1 MKRVII
7 LLFGALCLVTIAA
20 MLNACSSDDDDN
32 LPVPSTRAEY
42 ETYEECT
49 NIPRPTDTYV
59 FPVYPGSSEW
69 EALHAKGL
77 DAVKKALEVPKDV
90 LKNISTSGL
99 IQTYIDYPFSIG
111 AAYRVYGDFVEGKD
125 GVDIC
130 QELMLRDDVASC
142 LLEMYKVV
150 NPVGCD
156 NSAEVRNIY
165 QLVML
170 MQSLPVFVKQMN
182 ISQMKMVV
190 STALQ
195 KNELYE
201 EANNASLIATLS
213 LLVGRVMLAANYEPM
228 VSLFDKSENIRNYL
242 NADFSRSGGTAFVF
256 DEGELEE
263 VINLAY
269 DFCK

>member
-1 MKRVII
+1 MRKLFPSLFI
-7 LLFGALCLVTIAA
+7 LSLFFS
-20 MLNACSSDDDDN
+20 CSSENDEN
-32 LPVPSTRAEY
+32 LSVPLTRADY

-77 DAVKKALEVPKDV
+77 DAVKKALVVPKDV
-90 LKNISTSGL
+90 LSKMSTSGL

-111 AAYRVYGDFVEGKD
+111 AAYRVYSDFVEGKD

-130 QELMLRDDVASC
+130 QELMRRDDAASC

-150 NPVGCD
+150 NPIGCD

-170 MQSLPVFVKQMN
+170 MQSLPVFVEQMD
-182 ISQMKMVV
+182 IPQMKMVV

-201 EANNASLIATLS
+201 EANNASLMATLS

-228 VSLFDKSENIRNYL
+228 VSFFDESENIRNYL
-242 NADFSRSGGTAFVF
+242 NADLSKSGNTVF
-256 DEGELEE
+256 PFKEEELEE
-263 VINLAY
+263 IISLASE
-269 DFCK
+269 FIK

>member
-1 MKRVII
+1 MKRVIN
-7 LLFGALCLVTIAA
+7 LLFGALCLVTTTA
-20 MLNACSSDDDDN
+20 MLNACSSDDDN

-49 NIPRPTDTYV
+49 NIPRPSDTYV

-90 LKNISTSGL
+90 LIKISTSGL

-111 AAYRVYGDFVEGKD
+111 ALYRVYSDFVEGEE
-125 GVDIC
+125 GLDIC
-130 QELMLRDDVASC
+130 QELMQRDDVASC

-150 NPVGCD
+150 NPIGCD
-156 NSAEVRNIY
+156 RAEVRNIY
-165 QLVML
+165 QLVMC
-170 MQSLPVFVKQMN
+170 MQSLPVFVDQMD
-182 ISQMKMVV
+182 ISQMKQVV
-190 STALQ
+190 STALL

-201 EANNASLIATLS
+201 KANNSSLIPVLS
-213 LLVGRVMLAANYEPM
+213 LLVSRIMLKADYEPM
-228 VSLFDKSENIRNYL
+228 VSFVNNSVNMRNYL
-242 NADFSRSGGTAFVF
+242 NYDLSRSGNTAFAF

>member
-1 MKRVII
+1 MRKLFPSLLI
-7 LLFGALCLVTIAA
+7 LSLFFS
-20 MLNACSSDDDDN
+20 CSSENDES
-32 LPVPSTRAEY
+32 LSVPLTRADY
-42 ETYEECT
+42 KTYEECT

-59 FPVYPGSSEW
+59 FPVYPGSQEW

-77 DAVKKALEVPKDV
+77 DVTKKALEVPKDI
-90 LKNISTSGL
+90 LYSISTLGL

-111 AAYRVYGDFVEGKD
+111 AAYQVYSDFVEGKD
-125 GVDIC
+125 GLDIC
-130 QELMLRDDVASC
+130 QELMRRDDVASC

-150 NPVGCD
+150 NPIGCD

-170 MQSLPVFVKQMN
+170 MQSLPVFVEQMD
-182 ISQMKMVV
+182 IPQMKMVV

-213 LLVGRVMLAANYEPM
+213 LLVGRIMLAANYEPM
-228 VSLFDKSENIRNYL
+228 TLLFENSENIRNYL
-242 NADFSRSGGTAFVF
+242 NADLSRSGNTAFVF
-256 DEGELEE
+256 EEGELEE
-263 VINLAY
+263 IISLAS
-269 DFCK
+269 DFIK